1 MDNKTRSTIK
11 LVAILIV
18 LLMVAMELSW
28 IIIPFLVPYKFW
40 LVVISFGLML
50 VASK

>member
-1 MDNKTRSTIK
+1 MDNKTKSTLK

-18 LLMVAMELSW
+18 LLMVTMELGW

-40 LVVISFGLML
+40 LMVVSFGLML
-50 VASK
+50 VAGK